1 MELTLR
7 EARQSDADYLF
18 VLANDPV
25 TRNNSFN
32 SEPIDWK
39 DHVRWFEKALNDP
52 DKYIFVAYQDGNKVG
67 VVRFETGSETV
78 VGVTVDPLFR
88 GKGLAAGIIRNGCLK
103 FWEHRSD
110 DIIAYIKLGNIASI
124 KSFVNARFSW
134 IENTTIKGF
143 DCQKLIARK
152 K

>member
-32 SEPIDWK
+32 SEPIDWE

-52 DKYIFVAYQDGNKVG
+52 DKYIFVAYKDGNKVG
-67 VVRFETGSETV
+67 VVRFETGGETV

-88 GKGLAAGIIRNGCLK
+88 GKGLAAGIIRNGCL
-103 FWEHRSD
+103 
-110 DIIAYIKLGNIASI
+110 
-124 KSFVNARFSW
+124 
-134 IENTTIKGF
+134 
-143 DCQKLIARK
+143 
-152 K
+152 